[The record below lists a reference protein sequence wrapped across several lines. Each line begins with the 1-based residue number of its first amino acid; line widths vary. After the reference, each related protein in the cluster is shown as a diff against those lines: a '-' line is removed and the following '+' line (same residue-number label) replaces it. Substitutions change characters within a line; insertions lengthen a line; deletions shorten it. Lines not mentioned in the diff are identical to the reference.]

1 MSSRSNPFDALE
13 EMFDRMSREF
23 ENAARSWESGETFD
37 ISMAGESMA
46 LDLIDGDDAY
56 TVEVDVPGFSRDEID
71 VRVTD
76 DTLTIEAE
84 HEHEAETES
93 ERYLRRERQHRSMR
107 RSILL
112 PDPVDADAV
121 AATMSDGVL
130 TVTIPK
136 EEVTEEGNHVDIE
149 VE

>member
-1 MSSRSNPFDALE
+1 MTSRSNPFDALE

-23 ENAARSWESGETFD
+23 ESAARSWESGETFD
-37 ISMAGESMA
+37 ISMAGDTMA

-76 DTLTIEAE
+76 DTLTIEAD
-84 HEHEAETES
+84 HEHEAGTES
-93 ERYLRRERQHRSMR
+93 EQYLRREREHRSMR
-107 RSILL
+107 RSIRL

-121 AATMSDGVL
+121 SATMRDGVL

-136 EEVTEEGNHVDIE
+136 EEDMEGANHVDIE

>member
-1 MSSRSNPFDALE
+1 MTSRSNPFDALE

-23 ENAARSWESGETFD
+23 ENAARSWDAGETFD
-37 ISMAGESMA
+37 ISMAGEPMA
-46 LDLIDGDDAY
+46 LDLIDGKDAY
-56 TVEVDVPGFSRDEID
+56 TVEVDVPGFSRDEIE

-76 DTLTIEAE
+76 DTLTIEAD

-121 AATMSDGVL
+121 SATMSDGVL

-136 EEVTEEGNHVDIE
+136 EVMEEGNHVDID